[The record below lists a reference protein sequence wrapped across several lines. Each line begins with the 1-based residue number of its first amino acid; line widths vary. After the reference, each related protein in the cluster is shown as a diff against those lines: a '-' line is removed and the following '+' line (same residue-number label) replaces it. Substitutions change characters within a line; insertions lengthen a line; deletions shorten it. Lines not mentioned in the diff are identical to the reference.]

1 VYHDFQHSYID
12 VEFCDSSRTVGVS
25 GALSVTQTAWRPY
38 SMLQTVQR
46 VTASACAYFGT
57 GWTEKQYDSQ
67 IDEAKKN
74 YL

>member
-1 VYHDFQHSYID
+1 MTFNILTSTLNFVIRLGQWE
-12 VEFCDSSRTVGVS
+12 VP

-57 GWTEKQYDSQ
+57 GWTEKQDDSQ

-74 YL
+74 DL